1 MASRKARLATAAER
15 FDGLPAIDL
24 RDGLT
29 VHEATTWVARRDGLS
44 GLPDLPADRGL
55 LIAPCR
61 SIHMFGMR
69 FALDLVWLDKDRRV
83 VRVDTGVAPRRMRT
97 CLRARSVIE
106 VAAGEGERFA
116 AGWRAL
122 DQPPSAGSK
131 PSDSELMQ

>member
-15 FDGLPAIDL
+15 FEGLPTIDL
-24 RDGLT
+24 GDGIT
-29 VHEATTWVARRDGLS
+29 VHEATTWAARRDGLS
-44 GLPDLPADRGL
+44 GLPELPADWGL

-69 FALDLVWLDKDRRV
+69 FALDLVWLGKDKDV
-83 VRVDTGVAPRRMRT
+83 VRVDSGVAPRRMRT

-106 VAAGEGERFA
+106 VAAGQGARFA

-122 DQPPSAGSK
+122 DQSPSAGWK